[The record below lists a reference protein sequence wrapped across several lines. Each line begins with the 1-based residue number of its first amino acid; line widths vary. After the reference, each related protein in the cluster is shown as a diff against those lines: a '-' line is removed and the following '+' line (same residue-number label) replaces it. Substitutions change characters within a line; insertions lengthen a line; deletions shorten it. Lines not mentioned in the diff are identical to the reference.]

1 MSLCNT
7 ADVVVEQ
14 HKRMHVK
21 LKYAHQ
27 QKHVKGNMCM
37 QMWQKDIFPG
47 LKQIDNASGNA
58 VKSEVDL
65 LFPWLI
71 QKHERT

>member
-1 MSLCNT
+1 
-7 ADVVVEQ
+7 
-14 HKRMHVK
+14 
-21 LKYAHQ
+21 
-27 QKHVKGNMCM
+27 
-37 QMWQKDIFPG
+37 MWQKDIFPG

-71 QKHERT
+71 QKHQRTCLLP